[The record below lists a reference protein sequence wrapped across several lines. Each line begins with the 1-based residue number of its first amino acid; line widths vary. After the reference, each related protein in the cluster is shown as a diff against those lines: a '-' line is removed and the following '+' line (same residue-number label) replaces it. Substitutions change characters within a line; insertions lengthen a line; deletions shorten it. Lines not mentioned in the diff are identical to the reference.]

1 MLTLSAK
8 SETLVNDFNDL
19 SIKNDIYDSHK
30 VSEYANGVDDDDDFF
45 CSSKFYVRVRMFLK

>member
-1 MLTLSAK
+1 MLTLSAN

-30 VSEYANGVDDDDDFF
+30 VSEYANGVDDDFLNSMCVLE
-45 CSSKFYVRVRMFLK
+45 CS